1 MFTHQNL
8 YKYTKEDFAGN
19 AFSNQDLF
27 KMIFEKSGLVRPV
40 EQQIKLE

>member
-1 MFTHQNL
+1 MFIHQNL
-8 YKYTKEDFAGN
+8 HKYTKEDFAGN
-19 AFSNQDLF
+19 VFPNIQFF